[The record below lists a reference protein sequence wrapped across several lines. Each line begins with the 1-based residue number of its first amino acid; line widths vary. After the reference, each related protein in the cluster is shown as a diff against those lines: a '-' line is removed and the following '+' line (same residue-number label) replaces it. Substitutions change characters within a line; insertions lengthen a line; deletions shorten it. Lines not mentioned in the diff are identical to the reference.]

1 MLEQYNLFSTQL
13 GVTDLIC
20 QGLQVVMRDIH
31 NLKDPSVDAITIA
44 LFHLSVYLANEIAKG
59 FCNFGTYRLRPELH
73 SLLCEAEEMQFVK
86 NTFLPNHHR
95 RLVQG
100 EPLTA
105 ACGRHVDKASRE
117 AHVCRG

>member
-20 QGLQVVMRDIH
+20 QGLQVEMRDIH
-31 NLKDPSVDAITIA
+31 DLKDPSVDAIIIA

-73 SLLCEAEEMQFVK
+73 SMLCGADEMQFVE
-86 NTFLPNHHR
+86 NTFIPNYHF
-95 RLVQG
+95 RLAQV
-100 EPLTA
+100 ELLTA
-105 ACGRHVDKASRE
+105 GCF
-117 AHVCRG
+117 